1 MLKIH
6 MSTRKNGVH
15 DTSIL
20 LHQGVKLSEEKV
32 LSKRDEIYWLPH
44 SKPPKSDLIKVDFE
58 LKNLND
64 NLTVAYVTKNLI
76 S

>member
-15 DTSIL
+15 DIL